1 MMSDERRTPE
11 FAVHHSSFI
20 THRSF
25 LLTMTWLLQ
34 RVLDLIELIVNWFY
48 TRKYGVMARRFGR
61 GTAEDDGRRGL
72 IILQI
77 DGLSHATFKRLFSRE
92 PCRTSSG

>member
-1 MMSDERRTPE
+1 
-11 FAVHHSSFI
+11 
-20 THRSF
+20 
-25 LLTMTWLLQ
+25 MTWLLQ

-48 TRKYGVMARRFGR
+48 TRKYGAMARRFGR

-77 DGLSHATFKRLFSRE
+77 DGLSHATLAAGDWAGGHATSQTDAGPGGLFT
-92 PCRTSSG
+92 PAVVVRTA